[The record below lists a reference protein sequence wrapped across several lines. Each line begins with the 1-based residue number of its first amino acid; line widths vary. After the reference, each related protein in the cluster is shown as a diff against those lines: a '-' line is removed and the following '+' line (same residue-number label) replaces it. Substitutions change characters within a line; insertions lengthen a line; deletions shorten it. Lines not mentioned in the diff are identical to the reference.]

1 QAQGV
6 DVRLDSRADATEP
19 PAFDAALMRLGGSA
33 PVGCVF
39 HLAGIVRDAPLA
51 AADWR
56 DWQAT
61 LATKLVPALALHARE
76 AHLRPAMTVYFSSA
90 ASACGP
96 AGQGAHA
103 SANAALEGLAHY
115 RSRLGLDTVALA
127 WGFWGDIDAERR
139 RELAGRLAARGM
151 AGLGTAHGM
160 TLMAQAMAGP
170 EPVYLPARIDWP
182 RFATMAARAQAERF
196 GPCWQAAART
206 DAAAT
211 ESPARATAQPVDS
224 LFDTVRAR
232 VAEVLGRDAQAIP
245 AEANLIQLGLDSLL
259 FLDLSERLGK
269 QFGVSI
275 SAETA
280 FKANTL
286 NAFVQALAAQLG
298 LDDAGTDV
306 RRQDTLP
313 AEAPPAAPAALAAG
327 LRLGSGAVDIAAVR
341 QYLRAGIATLLHCA
355 PDTITDQAN
364 LIQLGLDSL
373 LFLELGET
381 IARELD
387 VRISADTAFR
397 AGTFEAL
404 ADGLAQALGVRRGG
418 TGTQAPA
425 AG

>member
-1 QAQGV
+1 M
-6 DVRLDSRADATEP
+6 AT
-19 PAFDAALMRLGGSA
+19 
-33 PVGCVF
+33 
-39 HLAGIVRDAPLA
+39 
-51 AADWR
+51 
-56 DWQAT
+56 
-61 LATKLVPALALHARE
+61 
-76 AHLRPAMTVYFSSA
+76 
-90 ASACGP
+90 
-96 AGQGAHA
+96 
-103 SANAALEGLAHY
+103 
-115 RSRLGLDTVALA
+115 
-127 WGFWGDIDAERR
+127 
-139 RELAGRLAARGM
+139 
-151 AGLGTAHGM
+151 
-160 TLMAQAMAGP
+160 
-170 EPVYLPARIDWP
+170 
-182 RFATMAARAQAERF
+182 RAQAERF

-327 LRLGSGAVDIAAVR
+327 LRQGSGAVDIAAVR

-355 PDTITDQAN
+355 PDTVTDQAN

-387 VRISADTAFR
+387 VRISADTAFQ
-397 AGTFEAL
+397 AGTFGAL

-425 AG
+425 AGACGLRMALTELEQSQGGWLAANGDMLPRPDAP